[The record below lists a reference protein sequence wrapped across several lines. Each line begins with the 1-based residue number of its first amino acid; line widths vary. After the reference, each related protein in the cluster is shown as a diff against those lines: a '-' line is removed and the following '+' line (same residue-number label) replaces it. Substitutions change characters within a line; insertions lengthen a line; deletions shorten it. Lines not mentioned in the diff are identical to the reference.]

1 MKRWIQ
7 STADHFLY
15 WLGRR
20 SMQSR
25 LVTAYIVI
33 FFIPSIIVSNYLFN
47 QIHQNY
53 IADAL
58 KKSQFTIELE
68 SIQIQK
74 QIEAM
79 ELAAQISISH
89 QDLMDYLTLDRE
101 PETSEL
107 IDWNMGK
114 FADFGL
120 IQLGTP
126 QIVHWRIFTNN
137 PLIHEIWPTVFRES
151 RISAE
156 PWYPEVNE
164 RDGGQLWVLQ
174 QTDRDIMKRYTAEPA
189 ENQPKI
195 SLFQEINSGGA
206 HIGIIG
212 IEMLLKDFA
221 PRVYTGIAD
230 DESQMALL
238 DAHGAMYMDRGQSL
252 LGGSGIMRQKVREL
266 LREQPADAA
275 LQTQFELEGAEFLL
289 ISAPIERIDARLLY
303 VVSLEGVLDNILR
316 SKQQIMAANILLIV
330 LLSTITF
337 LLNSIILKN
346 LRRLTEAMKKMRKG
360 DFHIDVP
367 RIKGGGEVGEL
378 AHHFSKLIQT
388 INGLIAQGVRKQAM
402 TKEAELRTL
411 HSQIDSHFLYNTL
424 ENIKMMAEI
433 EGQRTISDALT
444 SLGGMMRYN
453 FKWSGEYVKL
463 RDEIRHIENYLEV
476 MNIRFD
482 EPVALITEI
491 SDGDLELE
499 VLKMSLQPIVENA
512 VKHAWTGE
520 SPGRRE
526 LHIGAVCEEDR
537 MQITVTDNGC
547 GIEAAMLARLNA
559 ELAAAGLRERLTG
572 TFETGVRSRGIGLL
586 NVQERV
592 RLFFGAAYGLKV
604 FSEPGR
610 YTRVV
615 MTIPRTLLTGGM
627 GEHANTLDRG

>member
-275 LQTQFELEGAEFLL
+275 LQTRFELEGAEFLL

-604 FSEPGR
+604 YSEPGR

-615 MTIPRTLLTGGM
+615 MTIPRMLLTGGM
-627 GEHANTLDRG
+627 GGHANTLDRG

>member
-1 MKRWIQ
+1 
-7 STADHFLY
+7 
-15 WLGRR
+15 
-20 SMQSR
+20 MQSR

-137 PLIHEIWPTVFRES
+137 PLTHEIWPTVFREN

-238 DAHGAMYMDRGQSL
+238 DAHGAIYMDRGQSL

-289 ISAPIERIDARLLY
+289 ISAPIERIDAHLLY

-388 INGLIAQGVRKQAM
+388 INELIAQGVRKQAM

-520 SPGRRE
+520 PPGKRE

-547 GIEAAMLARLNA
+547 GIEAAILARLNA

-604 FSEPGR
+604 ISEPGR

-615 MTIPRTLLTGGM
+615 MTIPRMLLTGGM

>member
-1 MKRWIQ
+1 
-7 STADHFLY
+7 
-15 WLGRR
+15 
-20 SMQSR
+20 MQSR

-137 PLIHEIWPTVFRES
+137 PLTHEIWPTVFREN

-238 DAHGAMYMDRGQSL
+238 DAHGAIYMDRGQSL

-289 ISAPIERIDARLLY
+289 ISAPIERIDAHLLY

-388 INGLIAQGVRKQAM
+388 INELIAQGVRKQAM
-402 TKEAELRTL
+402 TKEAELRAL

-520 SPGRRE
+520 PPGKRE

-604 FSEPGR
+604 ISEPGR

-615 MTIPRTLLTGGM
+615 MTIPRMLLTGGM

>member
-1 MKRWIQ
+1 
-7 STADHFLY
+7 
-15 WLGRR
+15 
-20 SMQSR
+20 MQSR

-137 PLIHEIWPTVFRES
+137 PLTHEIWPTVFREN

-238 DAHGAMYMDRGQSL
+238 DAHGAIYMDRGQSL

-289 ISAPIERIDARLLY
+289 ISAPIERIDAHLLY

-388 INGLIAQGVRKQAM
+388 INELIAQGVRKQAM

-520 SPGRRE
+520 PPGKRE

-604 FSEPGR
+604 ISEPGR

-615 MTIPRTLLTGGM
+615 MTIPRMLLTGGM